1 MTMRLYQL
9 SYGLTICYINKLNK
23 TSSRVINKS
32 VLKMLTILITCRQ
45 NRSFSNQNIKRYAGT
60 LPSYTNMTHTNA
72 DEHTLHNNRIQ
83 CTLFVLEKPR
93 KPFNVAK
100 KRKVKE

>member
-1 MTMRLYQL
+1 
-9 SYGLTICYINKLNK
+9 
-23 TSSRVINKS
+23 
-32 VLKMLTILITCRQ
+32 
-45 NRSFSNQNIKRYAGT
+45 
-60 LPSYTNMTHTNA
+60 MTHTNA